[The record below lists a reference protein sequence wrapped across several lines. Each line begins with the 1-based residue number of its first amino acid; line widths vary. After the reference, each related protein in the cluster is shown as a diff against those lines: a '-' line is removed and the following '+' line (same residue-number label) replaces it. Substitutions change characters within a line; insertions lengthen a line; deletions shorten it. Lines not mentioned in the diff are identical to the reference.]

1 VAIPETA
8 SALAEQR
15 ATGSGVFPLP
25 TLAHARQSV
34 AAHVALPLGLSSAAK
49 AKLPRHVKSV
59 LLYGAAG
66 TGKSRLTTEA
76 ARAAGAAVFDLSP
89 RVIDGLYPGAKG
101 IASLLQ
107 MTFKVAKLCAPS
119 VIVMDD
125 AEAVFLTDKKKTK
138 ELLESGAHRD
148 KTLCLDA
155 PSRVKKELVKE
166 MKALKKTDRVVLVG
180 HARAPYACLKKD
192 RKALLSFFD
201 ARVLTPTPDRATRAA
216 LFRETTRALGGGELA
231 RGFQLAELVA
241 ASGDYGAGAIERAV
255 ANALRPRVLAKL
267 KNDLDLDG
275 NISEHALDADAF
287 LKWLALESP
296 VSKTEQGELRDWTRS
311 LPEYAALKKRRDPPP
326 PPDEPLESDAKGK
339 KKGK

>member
-1 VAIPETA
+1 
-8 SALAEQR
+8 
-15 ATGSGVFPLP
+15 
-25 TLAHARQSV
+25 V

-101 IASLLQ
+101 VASLLQ

-148 KTLCLDA
+148 KALCADA
-155 PSRVKKELVKE
+155 PNRVKKELIKE

-201 ARVLTPTPDRATRAA
+201 ARVMTPTPNRATRAA

-231 RGFQLAELVA
+231 RGFQLAELV
-241 ASGDYGAGAIERAV
+241 SVTGDYSAGAIERAV
-255 ANALRPRVLAKL
+255 ARALSSRVLAKL

-275 NISEHALDADAF
+275 NISENALDADAF
-287 LKWLALESP
+287 LKRLALESP
-296 VSKTEQGELRDWTRS
+296 VSKTELGELRDWTRS
-311 LPEYAALKKRRDPPP
+311 LPEYAALKKKRDPPP
-326 PPDEPLESDAKGK
+326 PPDESDAESDAKGK
-339 KKGK
+339 KKKKGK